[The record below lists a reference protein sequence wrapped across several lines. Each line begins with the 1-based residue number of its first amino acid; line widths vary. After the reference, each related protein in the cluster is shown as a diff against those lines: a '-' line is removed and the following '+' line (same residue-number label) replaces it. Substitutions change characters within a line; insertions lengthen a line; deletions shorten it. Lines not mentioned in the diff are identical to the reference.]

1 MTVKTFAKI
10 TTINKIKFFLP
21 NMKFDID
28 GIFQQDAAEKDDRFW
43 QNCPR
48 FSRMPRKAISG
59 SSV

>member
-1 MTVKTFAKI
+1 MTVKTFAKK
-10 TTINKIKFFLP
+10 TTINKIKFLP

-43 QNCPR
+43 QNSPR
-48 FSRMPRKAISG
+48 FSRMPRKDISG

>member
-1 MTVKTFAKI
+1 ME
-10 TTINKIKFFLP
+10 
-21 NMKFDID
+21 FDID

-59 SSV
+59 SSVLNFFDKLTIRS